1 MGTARHRLGSTL
13 SALPSRFPHRSANS
27 SPHRSPHRFPTL
39 AAVAAAGL
47 SLVLVAGCGGGGD
60 TGEAKTKDGKTVVTM
75 GMFGVMGFKE
85 SGLLDTY
92 MKENPDILIEADVAG
107 DEQTYYTALQTHLA
121 AGSSLKDIQ
130 GIEIGRAKEL
140 VDTQADKFSDL
151 SKTPGLDHFLPW
163 KSSQVTTEDGK
174 LLGLGTDI
182 GPMAVC
188 YRKDLF
194 EQAGL
199 PTDRAEV
206 EKLWAGDWAKYV
218 EVGRDFKEG
227 SKKAKVAFMDS
238 STGLFNA
245 MIYGDEK
252 QFYDKDGTLIYADNP
267 VVKDAWALAS
277 GAAQSGLT
285 AKLRQFQP
293 GWDPGLANGTFAT
306 TVCPAWMLAHISEKA
321 GPANKGKWDVAKAPK
336 GANWGGAFLGVM
348 DKSPVKKEAAD
359 LVAWLTAPEQQAVIF
374 EKLGNFPSSKT
385 ALSIPAVANGTSAYF
400 SDAPIGQIFGAA
412 AKEIPDEQVLGRK
425 DGTIKDTFSAGLQL
439 IESQGKKP
447 DVAWK
452 TTDERIKK
460 LTR

>member
-1 MGTARHRLGSTL
+1 MGTARNRFGSTL
-13 SALPSRFPHRSANS
+13 ASVTA
-27 SPHRSPHRFPTL
+27 
-39 AAVAAAGL
+39 AAV
-47 SLVLVAGCGGGGD
+47 SLVLVAGCGSGD
-60 TGEAKTKDGKTVVTM
+60 DAGKARTKDGKTVISM
-75 GMFGVMGFKE
+75 GLFGVMGFKE
-85 SGLLDTY
+85 TDLLDRY

-121 AGSSLKDIQ
+121 AGSGLKDIQ

-140 VDTQADKFSDL
+140 VDTQADKFADL
-151 SKTPGLDHFLPW
+151 SKTANLDHFLPW
-163 KSSQVTTEDGK
+163 KSNQVTTKDGK
-174 LLGLGTDI
+174 LIGLGTDI

-206 EKLWAGDWAKYV
+206 AKLWEGDWSKYV
-218 EVGRDFKEG
+218 EVGRTFKQQ
-227 SKKAKVAFMDS
+227 SKDSKVSYMDS
-238 STGLFNA
+238 SSGLFNA

-252 QFYDKDGTLIYADNP
+252 QFYDKDGKLIYQDNP

-277 GAAQSGLT
+277 DAAKSGLT

-293 GWDPGLANGTFAT
+293 GWDPGLSNSTFAT

-336 GANWGGAFLGVM
+336 GANWGGSFLGVM
-348 DKSPVKKEAAD
+348 DNSPVKKEAEK
-359 LVAWLTAPEQQAVIF
+359 LIAWLSAPEQQAYIF

-385 ALSIPAVANGTSAYF
+385 ALDMPEVANGTSAYF
-400 SDAPIGQIFGAA
+400 SDAPIGQIFGDA

-439 IESQGKKP
+439 IETQGKSP
-447 DVAWK
+447 EEAWK
-452 TTDERIKK
+452 TTDERIQK
-460 LTR
+460 LAR